1 MNLKEHV
8 RRVLKEEM
16 NTKVLN
22 LIKKIVLDYVDFDVC
37 KLVVKKVDNTKDQYF
52 IIMMV
57 EEPLKTSYREELQDY
72 LNDMI
77 PFTVYVSISDGMGC
91 KKFMGIEHPKQ
102 LSESNMPPQVLRR
115 MNLLDDMF
123 TNIRSRYADRVCD
136 YRHPK
141 YLLSLLIER
150 TMEDFYYAWVSEIVS
165 DDEWDVVSPKLEK
178 YLYDKYR
185 DSTTRYWENECNKKN
200 SVREEE
206 TEGVGGYAAPAF
218 EMKPDHVHFKHQYN
232 EETELM
238 EKCWKGYTQ
247 KGMKTM
253 FGKRYP
259 NCVKKKK

>member
-1 MNLKEHV
+1 VYLSNMNLKEHI
-8 RRVLKEEM
+8 R
-16 NTKVLN
+16 KVLEEEISMKTSERDYAN
-22 LIKKIVLDYVDFDVC
+22 LIKKMVLDYVDFDVC

-165 DDEWDVVSPKLEK
+165 DDEWDVASEYIQK
-178 YLYDKYR
+178 YLKDEYEK
-185 DSTTRYWENECNKKN
+185 STVMYWENECKRR
-200 SVREEE
+200 SDL
-206 TEGVGGYAAPAF
+206 Y
-218 EMKPDHVHFKHQYN
+218 
-232 EETELM
+232 ETELT